1 MPSKET
7 THIEDRRDGLVSTLT
22 KVFESKVI
30 DVEKKVTKIIEEK
43 LGEELKVV
51 NEINDTIKKR
61 YDNASVTPEINK
73 TYAKVLEVPMEL
85 RKIMKE
91 TKNND
96 RVEENEAEKRAQNFV
111 IHGAMEIGENKED
124 IEVNDVEYIKDILRK
139 LGVPGQPKEITRLGK
154 PNERRKRP
162 IKIIM
167 QSKMNKEKVMANL
180 WKLKGTEDEFGKI
193 SITNDHTKTERDQ
206 IKEMSEK
213 AKKKSEEDEVYIY
226 KVRGDPKNGLRL
238 IPFPRK

>member
-1 MPSKET
+1 MELNCEFPGCENDNIDLVKCNTCDKWVCEDCNDIPVAKLKVIMNKCKTVFFICKECESQIGMPSKET
-7 THIEDRRDGLVSTLT
+7 THIEDRRDELVSTLT

-111 IHGAMEIGENKED
+111 IHGAEEIGENKED

-154 PNERRKRP
+154 RNERRKRP
-162 IKIIM
+162 INVI
-167 QSKMNKEKVMANL
+167 SHGVCN
-180 WKLKGTEDEFGKI
+180 TE
-193 SITNDHTKTERDQ
+193 
-206 IKEMSEK
+206 
-213 AKKKSEEDEVYIY
+213 
-226 KVRGDPKNGLRL
+226 
-238 IPFPRK
+238 